1 MPITSDTDIL
11 LVTVKDL
18 TASLFQSKQNP
29 LIPPPNTQTRHAL
42 VKLNEIFSNVTK
54 PDVSN
59 HNNLPRVPMI
69 TIKTPADLT
78 RVPPITTAG
87 FIDMIATNRLI
98 LQKNNKA
105 TNTPKTSKQP

>member
-1 MPITSDTDIL
+1 
-11 LVTVKDL
+11 
-18 TASLFQSKQNP
+18 
-29 LIPPPNTQTRHAL
+29 
-42 VKLNEIFSNVTK
+42 
-54 PDVSN
+54 
-59 HNNLPRVPMI
+59 MI